1 MGFGD
6 DLVQSSKKH
15 SSRVILALDVTGPTD
30 TRVGRATGILRK
42 VGDHVAGVKVNW
54 HILLPAGIR
63 GIADVLEVC
72 HAKGLPVIADMK
84 LNDIESTNLEAAE
97 LLFAAGIDAVIAN
110 PFVGSEE
117 GLSGVIAR
125 AKEAGKGVILLVYMS
140 HAGAGEGYGLLVDGK
155 PLYLEF
161 ARRARVWGAD
171 GVIVSAK
178 SLAIIRDVRKELTRK
193 QLILSPG
200 VGFQGGKADHA
211 VIEAG
216 TDFPIV
222 GRSIVEAQDPM
233 AAVRVLNRSLP
244 RPRGPPPRRAEVSWS
259 SDR

>member
-1 MGFGD
+1 
-6 DLVQSSKKH
+6 
-15 SSRVILALDVTGPTD
+15 
-30 TRVGRATGILRK
+30 
-42 VGDHVAGVKVNW
+42 
-54 HILLPAGIR
+54 
-63 GIADVLEVC
+63 
-72 HAKGLPVIADMK
+72 MK
-84 LNDIESTNLEAAE
+84 LNDIESTNLEAVE

-125 AKEAGKGVILLVYMS
+125 ARKAAKGVILLVYMS
-140 HAGAGEGYGLLVDGK
+140 HAGAGEGYGLVVDGK

-161 ARRARVWGAD
+161 ARRARTWGAD
-171 GVIVSAK
+171 GVVVSAK
-178 SLAIIRDVRKELTRK
+178 SLSVIREVKKVLGPD

-222 GRSIVEAQDPM
+222 GRSIVEAEDPLK
-233 AAVRVLNRSLP
+233 AVRRFNQSLP
-244 RPRGPPPRRAEVSWS
+244 AP
-259 SDR
+259 